1 MFDKLFCEGFGIDLF
16 LAHLDDLVSAYNA
29 TFGGICNA
37 AVSHNRILN
46 STKRKIGNTIAA
58 QPIQL
63 PLNPE
68 TYLNMNNAG

>member
-1 MFDKLFCEGFGIDLF
+1 MQAGAFGGIC
-16 LAHLDDLVSAYNA
+16 NT

-37 AVSHNRILN
+37 AVSHNRISN
-46 STKRKIGNTIAA
+46 STKRKSGNTIAA